1 MTLGRSK
8 KSVELCVDVWRFH
21 WLAIMLLCVCVLWS
35 YLPRFQTFLNARSLP
50 QFFGEIMQRC
60 DINIY
65 IYICMYVNIL
75 GLFSRWMW
83 YKKHRA
89 CSKDSFFIF
98 LQCLQ
103 DYAIWLMTARCLAL
117 DDGSRASSSGSQ
129 CAIAPV
135 GDKLHSIPI
144 DKLMEVGGSAI
155 HSCCSRASTDTD
167 RWQSPL
173 GAFQFCFDNW
183 NHSCFSAG
191 AVIFNKREKTLSQQS
206 FTHD

>member
-1 MTLGRSK
+1 MTLGGSK
-8 KSVELCVDVWRFH
+8 KISGAMCRC
-21 WLAIMLLCVCVLWS
+21 LAVSLTGYFVALCVLWS

-65 IYICMYVNIL
+65 IIIYVCMWIYSGCFQGECDTRNI
-75 GLFSRWMW
+75 GLARKIHSL
-83 YKKHRA
+83 
-89 CSKDSFFIF
+89 IF

-129 CAIAPV
+129 CAIAPA

-155 HSCCSRASTDTD
+155 HSCCGRASTDTD

>member
-1 MTLGRSK
+1 MTLGGSK
-8 KSVELCVDVWRFH
+8 KISGAMCRC
-21 WLAIMLLCVCVLWS
+21 LAVSLTGYYVAACVLWS

-60 DINIY
+60 DIN

-103 DYAIWLMTARCLAL
+103 DDAIWLMTARCLAL

-129 CAIAPV
+129 CAIAPA